1 MQRFWS
7 YDIKKNNYIPT
18 TYEPLSTFPTIVD
31 AKKIK
36 L

>member
-1 MQRFWS
+1 MKRFWF

-31 AKKIK
+31 DKNMK